1 MMGRVFL
8 WVFPMFGGVAMLS
21 FISSFMVMIPSYAG
35 NIQEDAK
42 VPMREQV
49 AEQTI
54 YHDRDHPSH
63 IILPVIPMGK

>member
-8 WVFPMFGGVAMLS
+8 WMFPMFGGVAMLS

-42 VPMREQV
+42 VPMRE
-49 AEQTI
+49 
-54 YHDRDHPSH
+54 
-63 IILPVIPMGK
+63 